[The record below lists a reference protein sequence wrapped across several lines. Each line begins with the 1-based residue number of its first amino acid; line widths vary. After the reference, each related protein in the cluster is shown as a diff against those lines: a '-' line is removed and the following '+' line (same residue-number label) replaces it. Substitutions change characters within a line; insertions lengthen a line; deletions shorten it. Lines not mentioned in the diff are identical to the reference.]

1 MKNFWT
7 VLRKEFLETFRD
19 VRSLIMLFVPVLIF
33 PLMFSFVGTQID
45 KAQEDVKKEI
55 KIAVSDASYIEFFSG
70 EERFKAK
77 VFENVTE
84 AVRCGDANIG
94 VSLGDEGIFV
104 VEYDAGSMY
113 SASALAEI
121 TAVLDVL
128 REQAIFDAL
137 EVSGGDVSS
146 MSAYLYETKAISS
159 DDSSAAS
166 SIIVSLAPMMIIIF
180 IFSGGTSA
188 AVDCFAG
195 EKERKTMESVLFT
208 QAERGSIY
216 FAKFMNVAV
225 ISLISMLLSV
235 GGYVISLLTNDSLVK
250 LYGEE
255 KISFASAKTI
265 LPIIIIVFSTAL
277 FSSALMSFLSVSARG
292 TKEAQMRMSIL
303 IIAPSV
309 LSMAVMYMENSKINL
324 PFMFVPVMNAI
335 LDMKLLFSGIINYIY
350 FFIVVGSNILYS
362 LIFCL
367 ISSRYFKSEKIL

>member
-1 MKNFWT
+1 
-7 VLRKEFLETFRD
+7 
-19 VRSLIMLFVPVLIF
+19 
-33 PLMFSFVGTQID
+33 
-45 KAQEDVKKEI
+45 
-55 KIAVSDASYIEFFSG
+55 
-70 EERFKAK
+70 
-77 VFENVTE
+77 
-84 AVRCGDANIG
+84 
-94 VSLGDEGIFV
+94 
-104 VEYDAGSMY
+104 
-113 SASALAEI
+113 
-121 TAVLDVL
+121 
-128 REQAIFDAL
+128 
-137 EVSGGDVSS
+137 
-146 MSAYLYETKAISS
+146 
-159 DDSSAAS
+159 
-166 SIIVSLAPMMIIIF
+166 MIIIF

>member
-45 KAQEDVKKEI
+45 KAQEDVKKEV
-55 KIAVSDASYIEFFSG
+55 KIAVSDASYIELFSG

-77 VFENVTE
+77 VFGNVTE

-94 VSLGDEGIFV
+94 VSLGNEGIFV

-137 EVSGGDVSS
+137 EASGGDVSS

-159 DDSSAAS
+159 DDSAAS
-166 SIIVSLAPMMIIIF
+166 SIIVSLAPMMIIMF
-180 IFSGGTSA
+180 IFSGGMSA

-216 FAKFMNVAV
+216 FAKFMNVTI

-324 PFMFVPVMNAI
+324 PFMFVPIMNAI
-335 LDMKLLFSGIINYIY
+335 LDMKLLFSGIINYTY
-350 FFIVVGSNILYS
+350 FFIVIGSNILYS
-362 LIFCL
+362 LIFCF

>member
-45 KAQEDVKKEI
+45 KAQEDVKKEV
-55 KIAVSDASYIEFFSG
+55 KIAVSDASYIELFSG

-159 DDSSAAS
+159 DDSAAS
-166 SIIVSLAPMMIIIF
+166 SIIVSLAPMMIIMF
-180 IFSGGTSA
+180 IFSGGMSA

-216 FAKFMNVAV
+216 FAKFMNVAI

-324 PFMFVPVMNAI
+324 PFMFVPIMNAI
-335 LDMKLLFSGIINYIY
+335 LDMKLLFSGIINYTY
-350 FFIVVGSNILYS
+350 FFIVIGSNILYS
-362 LIFCL
+362 LIFCF

>member
-45 KAQEDVKKEI
+45 KAQEDVKKEV
-55 KIAVSDASYIEFFSG
+55 KIAVSDASYIELFSG

-77 VFENVTE
+77 VFGNVTE

-137 EVSGGDVSS
+137 EVSGGDMSS

-159 DDSSAAS
+159 DDSAAS
-166 SIIVSLAPMMIIIF
+166 SIIVSLAPMMIIMF
-180 IFSGGTSA
+180 IFSGGMSA

-216 FAKFMNVAV
+216 FAKFMNVAI

-324 PFMFVPVMNAI
+324 SFMFVPIMNAI
-335 LDMKLLFSGIINYIY
+335 LDMKLLFSGIINYTY
-350 FFIVVGSNILYS
+350 FFIVIGSNILYS

>member
-45 KAQEDVKKEI
+45 KAQEDVKKEV
-55 KIAVSDASYIEFFSG
+55 KIAVSDASYIELFSG

-77 VFENVTE
+77 VFGNVTE

-137 EVSGGDVSS
+137 EASGGDVSS

-159 DDSSAAS
+159 DDSAAS
-166 SIIVSLAPMMIIIF
+166 SIIVSLAPMMIIMF
-180 IFSGGTSA
+180 IFSGGMSA

-216 FAKFMNVAV
+216 FAKFMNVTI

-324 PFMFVPVMNAI
+324 PFMFVPIMNAI
-335 LDMKLLFSGIINYIY
+335 LDMKLLFSGIINYTY
-350 FFIVVGSNILYS
+350 FFIVIGSNILYS
-362 LIFCL
+362 LIFCF

>member
-45 KAQEDVKKEI
+45 KAQEDVKKEV
-55 KIAVSDASYIEFFSG
+55 KIAVSDASYIELFSG

-77 VFENVTE
+77 VFGNVTE

-128 REQAIFDAL
+128 REQAIFDEL

-159 DDSSAAS
+159 DDSAAS
-166 SIIVSLAPMMIIIF
+166 SIIVSLAPMMIIMF
-180 IFSGGTSA
+180 IFSGGMSA

-216 FAKFMNVAV
+216 FAKFMNVAI

-324 PFMFVPVMNAI
+324 PFMFVPIMNAI
-335 LDMKLLFSGIINYIY
+335 LDMKLLFSGIINYTY
-350 FFIVVGSNILYS
+350 FFIVIGSNILYS
-362 LIFCL
+362 LIFCF

>member
-55 KIAVSDASYIEFFSG
+55 KIAVSDASYIELFSG

-94 VSLGDEGIFV
+94 VSLGNEGIFV

-137 EVSGGDVSS
+137 EVSGGDMSS

-159 DDSSAAS
+159 DDSAAS
-166 SIIVSLAPMMIIIF
+166 SIIVSLAPMMIIMF
-180 IFSGGTSA
+180 IFSGGMSA

-216 FAKFMNVAV
+216 FAKFMNVAI

-335 LDMKLLFSGIINYIY
+335 LDMKLLFSGIINYTY

>member
-55 KIAVSDASYIEFFSG
+55 KIAVSDASYIELFSG

-94 VSLGDEGIFV
+94 VSLGNEGIFV

-159 DDSSAAS
+159 DDSAAS
-166 SIIVSLAPMMIIIF
+166 SIIVSLAPMMIIMF
-180 IFSGGTSA
+180 IFSGGMSA

-216 FAKFMNVAV
+216 FAKFMNVAI

-335 LDMKLLFSGIINYIY
+335 LDMKLLFSGIINYTY